1 LSLFKQARKR
11 IMQTQPLNSASAATA
26 ALDIV
31 PVVRT
36 TAPMPARVVD
46 VPTSKRIEEAVG
58 EANRAMKSIDATLQ
72 FEVDPDTNITVIK
85 VIDTDG
91 KTVLRQVP
99 AQEMLEIAQSL
110 DRLQGLLLR
119 EEA

>member
-1 LSLFKQARKR
+1 
-11 IMQTQPLNSASAATA
+11 MQTQPLTAASAAVAATDTVPAVRTA
-26 ALDIV
+26 APSQPL
-31 PVVRT
+31 PAFE
-36 TAPMPARVVD
+36 APTPQRV
-46 VPTSKRIEEAVG
+46 EEAVN

-72 FEVDPDTNITVIK
+72 FEVDPDTKITVIK

-110 DRLQGLLLR
+110 DRMQGLLLR